1 MLGCVA
7 LRRLRLNPAT
17 AMTPFVTTPRIA
29 VFTGLGMEI
38 ILAACC
44 LRRNVYTDNM
54 PRNDNSVN
62 MNAQGRNYH
71 HGDLRAALIEEGLAQ
86 ISNSPAEKVSLRKI
100 ARNVGVSAT
109 AVYRHFPNKAAL
121 LGALCGV
128 GSVKLSDTFRDAL
141 SKTPAGIDA
150 FEIMG
155 RTYVRFAIDNPS
167 MLSNSLGDVLPK
179 DTPPELQMVK
189 RLQAWSIVHGLS
201 MLILDG
207 QLPDDEKM
215 IAAVVSRSFL

>member
-1 MLGCVA
+1 
-7 LRRLRLNPAT
+7 
-17 AMTPFVTTPRIA
+17 
-29 VFTGLGMEI
+29 MEI

-54 PRNDNSVN
+54 PMNDNSVN
-62 MNAQGRNYH
+62 MNAQGGNYH
-71 HGDLRAALIEEGLAQ
+71 HGDLRAALIEEGVAQ

-150 FEIMG
+150 FEVMG

-167 MLSNSLGDVLPK
+167 LFRLMMTKAPRAEVLQPNQAKETGAFAMLSNTLGDVLPK